1 MDFVLSTDD
10 FQISK
15 DKRKNTLFT
24 IDFRLRSEA
33 LINSVISTKQILGA
47 TVNDDYK
54 SINFNASS
62 VKSFSKYQGDLY
74 RRRGTKNMSYD
85 DALRL
90 ISCLSNQI
98 RYLIVNESKTFYLY
112 DPANIIVINDSKFMY
127 LSVEHLMNI
136 RENSIQV
143 DRPFSCLGFFSP
155 EMIRITSI
163 PSEINYKIIYYSLG
177 AWIIYALFNVN
188 ITNSDTTLIDL
199 DNIMG
204 PICGTKVYWF
214 ILRCLDSDVERRE
227 LLYI

>member
-15 DKRKNTLFT
+15 DNRKNTLFT

-33 LINSVISTKQILGA
+33 LINSVIATKQILGA

-54 SINFNASS
+54 SINFNAIS

-74 RRRGTKNMSYD
+74 RRLGTKNMSYD

-90 ISCLSNQI
+90 ISCLTNQI

-112 DPANIIVINDSKFMY
+112 DPANIIVINDFKFMY
-127 LSVEHLMNI
+127 LSEEHLMNI
-136 RENSIQV
+136 RENSIQI

-155 EMIRITSI
+155 EMVRITSI

-188 ITNSDTTLIDL
+188 ITNSDTTLIEL

-214 ILRCLDSDVERRE
+214 ILRCLDSDMERRE

>member
-1 MDFVLSTDD
+1 MEFVLSTDD
-10 FQISK
+10 FQILK
-15 DKRKNTLFT
+15 DKRKNTIFT
-24 IDFRLRSEA
+24 IDFRLRSDA
-33 LINSVISTKQILGA
+33 LINSIIATKQILGA

-54 SINFNASS
+54 SIAFNASS
-62 VKSFSKYQGDLY
+62 VKSFSKYQSDLY
-74 RRRGTKNMSYD
+74 RRQGTKNMSYD

-90 ISCLSNQI
+90 ISCLTTQI

-112 DPANIIVINDSKFMY
+112 EPANIIVINDSKFMY
-127 LSVEHLMNI
+127 LSAEHLMNI
-136 RENSIQV
+136 RENSIQI

-155 EMIRITSI
+155 EMIKINSI
-163 PSEINYKIIYYSLG
+163 PSEINYKVIYYSLG
-177 AWIIYALFNVN
+177 ALIIYALFNVN
-188 ITNSDTTLIDL
+188 ITNSDTTSVEL